1 VGVPPGGG
9 GTEAARWAGAGA
21 ALLLLGVLLWTL
33 LPILN
38 PLLLWL
44 ALVAVLLPFRKGAA
58 FVPVVVTTGLLT
70 AFWLLAELG
79 ALLAPFV
86 VAVVAA
92 YILNPVVNR
101 LADARPLRRLGKD
114 GRTARTAAVLLL
126 ALPVA
131 GLGVAAVVWGAPWL
145 AGEVAELS
153 RRAPDALA
161 RFASFLE
168 AAEERLTRL
177 NIPGV
182 DGGAMVERI
191 RGLGSED
198 VVAFLEER
206 QEQLV
211 AWVMSGALGL
221 GRGVSAVLT
230 VLGYLV
236 LTPVVAFY
244 LMRDWDRVLERAAS
258 LVPPGREELLELGRE
273 YDRALAAYLRGQV
286 TVSVILGAMT
296 TTGLLLVGFPYA
308 VLLGL
313 IVAVFNVVPYLGMV
327 LSLLPAIG
335 IALASGDVG
344 SSLLKVGVVYT
355 VTQSI
360 ESGILAPRIVGDSTG
375 LHPVWILLAIAVGG
389 FFFGFV
395 GLLLAVPGAVG
406 IKLLLHRALDRY
418 RNSELFQ
425 GSAG

>member
-1 VGVPPGGG
+1 M
-9 GTEAARWAGAGA
+9 
-21 ALLLLGVLLWTL
+21 
-33 LPILN
+33 
-38 PLLLWL
+38 
-44 ALVAVLLPFRKGAA
+44 AVLLPFRRGPA
-58 FVPVVVTTGLLT
+58 FLPVVVTTGLLT
-70 AFWLLAELG
+70 GFWLLAELG

-101 LADARPLRRLGKD
+101 LAQLRPLRRLGAD
-114 GRTARTAAVLLL
+114 GRSARTAAVLLL
-126 ALPVA
+126 ALPVV
-131 GLGVAAVVWGAPWL
+131 GLTVAAAVWGAPWL

-153 RRAPDALA
+153 KRAPDALA

-168 AAEERLTRL
+168 AMEERLRRL
-177 NIPGV
+177 NVPGV
-182 DGGAMVERI
+182 DGSAVAERI
-191 RGLGSED
+191 RAFGADD

-211 AWVMSGALGL
+211 AWLMSGALGL

-244 LMRDWDRVLERAAS
+244 LMRDWDRVVERAAA
-258 LVPPGREELLELGRE
+258 LVPPGRGEILRFGRD
-273 YDRALAAYLRGQV
+273 YDRALAGYLRGQV

-296 TTGLLLVGFPYA
+296 TLGLLLAGFPYA

-313 IVAVFNVVPYLGMV
+313 IVAIFNVVPYLGMV

-344 SSLLKVGVVYT
+344 TSLLKVGVVYT
-355 VTQSI
+355 ITQSI

-406 IKLLLHRALDRY
+406 IKLLLARGLERY
-418 RNSELFQ
+418 RNSELFR
-425 GSAG
+425 GSGT